1 MNDITNYK
9 RVTLTLSKNQ
19 YERLSFLSRSLNM
32 SIRELLNYSVN
43 LLETSIKNETFK
55 DYYKQVEKAEMNE
68 LVEKMNL
75 MIINKK

>member
-1 MNDITNYK
+1 VNDITNYK